1 MAKREQLRANAN
13 NSGDEKVEHDL
24 KPSQAGA
31 SSSIKAWLMRIVL
44 TLFLVTSA
52 SGAWFAYSLNKHLHQ
67 SLNLA
72 SDSFVTIK
80 AGDNIH
86 RFSERLVE
94 KGWLANRFWLRNY
107 ARIFPEYAKL
117 KVGTYLI
124 PAKASGY
131 QLLTQVI
138 SGKEH
143 QFSITFIE
151 GSTFKEWLSELAK
164 HPRLIQTLS
173 EQTIADISNKL
184 GIAEP
189 NPEGWFFP
197 DTYAFT
203 AGTKDIAILARAHK
217 NMQQQLEGLWQQ
229 RALDLPYQSPYQA
242 LIMASIIEKESGVD
256 SEQPLIASVFINRLN
271 RKMRLQT
278 DPTVIYGLG
287 ERYQGDIKRK
297 HLREK
302 TAYNT
307 YRINGLPP
315 TPIAMPGLKSLTAA
329 MQPATSEY
337 LYFVSNGKGEHI
349 FSTNLADHNRAVR
362 RYQLN

>member
-1 MAKREQLRANAN
+1 M
-13 NSGDEKVEHDL
+13 
-24 KPSQAGA
+24 
-31 SSSIKAWLMRIVL
+31 
-44 TLFLVTSA
+44 
-52 SGAWFAYSLNKHLHQ
+52 
-67 SLNLA
+67 
-72 SDSFVTIK
+72 
-80 AGDNIH
+80 
-86 RFSERLVE
+86 
-94 KGWLANRFWLRNY
+94 
-107 ARIFPEYAKL
+107 

-124 PAKASGY
+124 PANASGY
-131 QLLTQVI
+131 QVLTQVI

-151 GSTFKEWLSELAK
+151 GSTFKEWLNQLAK
-164 HPRLIQTLS
+164 HPRLKQSLS
-173 EQTIADISNKL
+173 ELSVADISSKL
-184 GIAEP
+184 GITDT

-203 AGTKDIAILARAHK
+203 AGTKDVAILARAHK
-217 NMQQQLEGLWQQ
+217 NMQQQLERLWQQ

-337 LYFVSNGKGEHI
+337 LYFVSNGQGEHI